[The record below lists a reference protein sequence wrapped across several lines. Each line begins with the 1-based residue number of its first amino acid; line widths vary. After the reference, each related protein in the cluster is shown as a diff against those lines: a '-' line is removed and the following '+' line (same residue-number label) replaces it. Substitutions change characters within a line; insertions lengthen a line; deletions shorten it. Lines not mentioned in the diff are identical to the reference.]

1 MQHQP
6 IDHFTQA
13 QIELA
18 ARNAPQWTLT
28 PVERTERPLV
38 RRRAPRKPEPVVHSP
53 WADRAVWCALVL
65 GALVALLVR

>member
-6 IDHFTQA
+6 IDQFTQS
-13 QIELA
+13 QIEMA

-38 RRRAPRKPEPVVHSP
+38 QRRRAPAPVAHSP
-53 WADRAVWCALVL
+53 WAHRAVWCALVL
-65 GALVALLVR
+65 GALVALAVR

>member
-6 IDHFTQA
+6 IDHFTQS
-13 QIELA
+13 QLDLA

-28 PVERTERPLV
+28 PVERAERPLV
-38 RRRAPRKPEPVVHSP
+38 RRSATRRHEPVVHSP
-53 WADRAVWCALVL
+53 WAHRAVWCALVL